1 MRAARRR
8 RRRRNRAV
16 AKVKRENIE
25 KEFARQ
31 QGSQDGMP
39 GPGVLD
45 ALAQTA
51 TGALNMSLGT
61 PLVDETKIREQ
72 TIAHVVHAYLRPADP
87 RDVHASLMPKM
98 VRNLFEEMEE
108 PKPSAD
114 TVTAL
119 SEVAIGFV
127 REGDRALPSMAR
139 LMAAQAA
146 VNFYLHG
153 AA

>member
-1 MRAARRR
+1 M
-8 RRRRNRAV
+8 

>member
-1 MRAARRR
+1 
-8 RRRRNRAV
+8 V

-31 QGSQDGMP
+31 TGSQDGLPAP
-39 GPGVLD
+39 GILE

-51 TGALNMSLGT
+51 TGALNMSLRT
-61 PLVDETKIREQ
+61 PLADESRIREQ
-72 TIAHVVHAYLRPADP
+72 AIAHVVHAFLRRPDP
-87 RDVHASLMPKM
+87 RDVHASMMPKM
-98 VRNLFEEMEE
+98 VKSLFEEMEQ
-108 PKPSAD
+108 PKPSPDVVA
-114 TVTAL
+114 AL

-139 LMAAQAA
+139 LMGAQSA
-146 VNFYLHG
+146 VHFYLHG